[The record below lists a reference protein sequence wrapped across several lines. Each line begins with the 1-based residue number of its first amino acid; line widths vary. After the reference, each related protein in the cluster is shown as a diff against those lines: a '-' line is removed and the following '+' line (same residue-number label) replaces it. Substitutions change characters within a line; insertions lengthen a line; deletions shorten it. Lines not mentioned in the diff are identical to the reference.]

1 MAYIAN
7 RPVRFDR
14 NYAVGEIIPEEVIE
28 PKMIRKLQDMGR
40 ILHVNLPD
48 GTGNAEETHDDTS
61 ANGAEDAQEGAGAA
75 ESTEGEDTQ
84 ADAVTAQNEPQ
95 EGADGA
101 EDAQGKREFVCQVC
115 GKAFST
121 QNGLSAHARIHKE

>member
-61 ANGAEDAQEGAGAA
+61 A
-75 ESTEGEDTQ
+75 
-84 ADAVTAQNEPQ
+84 
-95 EGADGA
+95 DGA

>member
-40 ILHVNLPD
+40 ILHVDLPD
-48 GTGNAEETHDDTS
+48 GAGSAGEAHDDAS
-61 ANGAEDAQEGAGAA
+61 ADGAEDAQEGAGAA
-75 ESTEGEDTQ
+75 ESTEGTDTQ
-84 ADAVTAQNEPQ
+84 ADAVTGQDEPQ

-101 EDAQGKREFVCQVC
+101 EDAQGKGEFVCQVC
-115 GKAFST
+115 GKAFGT

>member
-28 PKMIRKLQDMGR
+28 SKMIRKLQDMGR
-40 ILHVNLPD
+40 ILYVNLPD
-48 GTGNAEETHDDTS
+48 RTRSAEETHDDAST
-61 ANGAEDAQEGAGAA
+61 DGAGVA
-75 ESTEGEDTQ
+75 ESAEGTDTQ
-84 ADAVTAQNEPQ
+84 VDAVTGQDEPQ
-95 EGADGA
+95 EGA
-101 EDAQGKREFVCQVC
+101 EDVQGKGEFVCQVC

>member
-1 MAYIAN
+1 
-7 RPVRFDR
+7 
-14 NYAVGEIIPEEVIE
+14 
-28 PKMIRKLQDMGR
+28 MIRKLQDMGR

-101 EDAQGKREFVCQVC
+101 EDAQGKGEFVCQVC

>member
-40 ILHVNLPD
+40 ILHVNLLD
-48 GTGNAEETHDDTS
+48 GTGSAEETHDDTS
-61 ANGAEDAQEGAGAA
+61 TDGAGTA
-75 ESTEGEDTQ
+75 ESTEGTDTQ
-84 ADAVTAQNEPQ
+84 ADAVTGQDEPQ
-95 EGADGA
+95 EGA
-101 EDAQGKREFVCQVC
+101 EDVQGKGGFVCQVC

>member
-48 GTGNAEETHDDTS
+48 GTGNAEETHD
-61 ANGAEDAQEGAGAA
+61 AA
-75 ESTEGEDTQ
+75 TGQD
-84 ADAVTAQNEPQ
+84 EPQ

>member
-48 GTGNAEETHDDTS
+48 GTGNAEET
-61 ANGAEDAQEGAGAA
+61 QEGAGAA

-101 EDAQGKREFVCQVC
+101 EDAQGKGEFVCQVC